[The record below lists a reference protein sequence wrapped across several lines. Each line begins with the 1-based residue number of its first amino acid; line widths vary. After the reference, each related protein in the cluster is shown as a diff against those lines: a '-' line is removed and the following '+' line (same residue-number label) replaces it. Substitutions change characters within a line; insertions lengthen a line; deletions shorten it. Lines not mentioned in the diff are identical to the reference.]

1 MKRLLKEESL
11 ACVQAADGACVQA
24 ADGEID
30 RTYPIFTLTLAGLP
44 LVLVAKEREA
54 KAGSNDADTI
64 A

>member
-11 ACVQAADGACVQA
+11 ACVQA

-30 RTYPIFTLTLAGLP
+30 RTYPIFTLTFAGLP